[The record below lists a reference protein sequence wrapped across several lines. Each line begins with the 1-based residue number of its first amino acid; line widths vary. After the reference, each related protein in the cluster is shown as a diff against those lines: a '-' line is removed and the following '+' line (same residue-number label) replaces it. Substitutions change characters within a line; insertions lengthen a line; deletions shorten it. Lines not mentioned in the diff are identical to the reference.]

1 MRRVVI
7 TGMGAV
13 TPLGVGARALFAGWA
28 AGDCAIESGVARC
41 AGFGPAAGSPP
52 RHVRFALAAAEEAV
66 AEAGWQHRLPYDP
79 ERIACAV
86 GTGVGTLALTEA
98 AASVRA
104 DADRVSSL
112 ALALTQPYDA
122 ATALS
127 LHFGL
132 RGAALPLVSACAA
145 GAHAIGEAGRMVAAG
160 DADAVLAV
168 GTEASISPLPLAAF
182 AAMGAMSRVG
192 VSRPFDVR
200 RDGFVM
206 GEGAGALVLEEAAA
220 AAARGAV
227 VLAELAGYGF
237 SDDAYHIT
245 APEPDGAGAARA
257 IELALA
263 GAGVSPGRLA
273 YVNAHGTSTQLNDRC
288 ETVGLKRALGADVA
302 RRVPVSSTKSAIGHL
317 IGAAGAVE
325 AIATVHALRE
335 RSAPPTLGYEEPDPE
350 LDLDFIPSGPR
361 PLPSPNGTPLAAL
374 SNSFG
379 FGGHNVVLC
388 LTTPAKEASR

>member
-1 MRRVVI
+1 MRRRVVI

-13 TPLGVGARALFAGWA
+13 TPLGVTALAVFSRWA
-28 AGDCAIESGVARC
+28 AGECAIESGVARC
-41 AGFGPAAGSPP
+41 SGFGPRAGSPP
-52 RHVRFALAAAEEAV
+52 RHVRFALAAVEEALT
-66 AEAGWQHRLPYDP
+66 EAGWQHGTPYDP
-79 ERIACAV
+79 ERVACTA

-98 AASVRA
+98 ATNDPSRIA
-104 DADRVSSL
+104 
-112 ALALTQPYDA
+112 ALATPLTQPYDA
-122 ATALS
+122 ATAVAVR
-127 LHFGL
+127 FGL
-132 RGAALPLVSACAA
+132 RGPSLPLVSACAA
-145 GAHAIGEAGRMVAAG
+145 GAHAIGEAGRMIAAG
-160 DADAVLAV
+160 DVDAAVAV

-182 AAMGAMSRVG
+182 AAMGAMSRNG

-206 GEGAGALVLEEAAA
+206 GEGAGALVLEAADS
-220 AAARGAV
+220 AAARGAT

-237 SDDAYHIT
+237 SDDAFHMT

-263 GAGVSPGRLA
+263 DAGLAPAQLA
-273 YVNAHGTSTQLNDRC
+273 YVNAHGTSTTLNDRC
-288 ETVGLKRALGADVA
+288 ETLALKRALGSDVA
-302 RRVPVSSTKSAIGHL
+302 ARVPVSSTKSAIGHL

-325 AIATVHALRE
+325 AVATVHALRA

-350 LDLDFIPSGPR
+350 LDLDFIPAVAR
-361 PLPSPNGTPLAAL
+361 PLQAANGTPLAAI

-388 LTTPAKEASR
+388 LTTPAQEAHP